1 MFTKF
6 KSFIVRHKSSR
17 YAYDVYFFLITLT
30 LFTLG
35 FLVPKEKKYVP
46 DKLLKNQYEFNVTKL
61 KKFKKHSIEFT
72 DEQINNNDFVLEWS
86 KKTLTQVYKKGTV
99 LREFFSHIPKK
110 MNEINTVDK
119 KYIFISI
126 LLPIALRGNE
136 LVLEERELIKDAF
149 ISNNLSEIE
158 YFSKRY
164 KIKDYKKINFAK
176 LSVKQVEEI
185 KSKLL
190 IKVNK
195 IPISMILAQAI
206 IESGW
211 GSSRFAKE
219 GNALFGEWTWQK
231 GIGIKPKEKLDAN
244 YAVKNFSNIS
254 ASLNSYILNLNRH
267 EAYNEMRNYRNKKYK
282 NGDPVTGYETANFLS
297 GYAEIGYQYVTKV
310 KDMIRFNKLE
320 RFENLVLK

>member
-1 MFTKF
+1 MLTKF
-6 KSFIVRHKSSR
+6 KSFVVRHNSSR
-17 YAYDVYFFLITLT
+17 YPYDLYFFLITLT
-30 LFTLG
+30 LFILG
-35 FLVPKEKKYVP
+35 FLVPKDKKP
-46 DKLLKNQYEFNVTKL
+46 DPDQLLQKQYEFNVTKL
-61 KKFKKHSIEFT
+61 KKHSIEFT

-86 KKTLTQVYKKGTV
+86 KKTLTQVHKKGTV
-99 LREFFSHIPKK
+99 SREFFNHIPKK

-119 KYIFISI
+119 KNIFISI

-136 LVLEERELIKDAF
+136 LVLEEREFIKDA
-149 ISNNLSEIE
+149 ISSNDLSQIE

-231 GIGIKPKEKLDAN
+231 GIGIKPQEKLDAN

-267 EAYNEMRNYRNKKYK
+267 EAYNEMRNYRNKKYR
-282 NGDPVTGYETANFLS
+282 NGDPITGYEAANFLS
-297 GYAEIGYQYVTKV
+297 GYAEIGYQYVTKI
-310 KDMIRFNKLE
+310 KDMIKFNKLE
-320 RFENLVLK
+320 RFENLLLE

>member
-6 KSFIVRHKSSR
+6 KSFIIRHLSSK
-17 YAYDVYFFLITLT
+17 YAPDFYFFFITLS

-35 FLVPKEKKYVP
+35 FLVPK
-46 DKLLKNQYEFNVTKL
+46 DKNTNQDYLLNKQYENNVTNSKKL
-61 KKFKKHSIEFT
+61 KKYSIEFAG
-72 DEQINNNDFVLEWS
+72 DQINNNDFVLQWS
-86 KKTLTQVYKKGTV
+86 KKILTQVQKKGTV
-99 LREFFSHIPKK
+99 PREFFNHIPNK

-119 KYIFISI
+119 KNIFISI

-136 LVLEERELIKDAF
+136 LVLEERKLIKDALN
-149 ISNNLSEIE
+149 SNDLYQIE

-164 KIKDYKKINFAK
+164 KIKGYKKINFVQ
-176 LSVKQVEEI
+176 LSDKQLEEI
-185 KSKLL
+185 RSILL

-231 GIGIKPKEKLDAN
+231 GIGIKPQEKLDAN
-244 YAVKNFSNIS
+244 YSVKNFNNIS

-267 EAYNEMRNYRNKKYK
+267 EAYNEMRSYRNKKYT
-282 NGDPVTGYETANFLS
+282 NGDPITGYEAANFLS

-310 KDMIRFNKLE
+310 KDMIKFNKLE
-320 RFENLVLK
+320 RFENLVLE

>member
-6 KSFIVRHKSSR
+6 KSFIIRHLSSK
-17 YAYDVYFFLITLT
+17 YAPDFYFFFITLT
-30 LFTLG
+30 LFSLG
-35 FLVPKEKKYVP
+35 FLVPKDKNTNQHYLLKKQYENNVTNSKKY
-46 DKLLKNQYEFNVTKL
+46 
-61 KKFKKHSIEFT
+61 SIEFT
-72 DEQINNNDFVLEWS
+72 GDQINNNDFVLQWT
-86 KKTLTQVYKKGTV
+86 KKILTQVQKKGTV
-99 LREFFSHIPKK
+99 PREFFNHIPNK
-110 MNEINTVDK
+110 MNEINIVDK
-119 KYIFISI
+119 KNIFISI

-149 ISNNLSEIE
+149 NSNDLSQIE

-164 KIKDYKKINFAK
+164 KVKVYKKINFVQ
-176 LSVKQVEEI
+176 LSDKQLEEI
-185 KSKLL
+185 RSILL

-231 GIGIKPKEKLDAN
+231 GIGIKPQEKLDAN
-244 YAVKNFSNIS
+244 YSVKNFNNIS

-267 EAYNEMRNYRNKKYK
+267 EAYNEMRSYRNKKYT
-282 NGDPVTGYETANFLS
+282 NGDPITGYEAANFLS

-310 KDMIRFNKLE
+310 KDMIKFNKLE
-320 RFENLVLK
+320 RFENLVLE

>member
-6 KSFIVRHKSSR
+6 KSFIVGHNSSR
-17 YAYDVYFFLITLT
+17 YAYDLYFFLITLT
-30 LFTLG
+30 LFILG
-35 FLVPKEKKYVP
+35 FLVPKDKKP
-46 DKLLKNQYEFNVTKL
+46 DPDQLLQKQYEFNVTKL
-61 KKFKKHSIEFT
+61 KKHSIEFT

-86 KKTLTQVYKKGTV
+86 KKTLTQVHKKGTV
-99 LREFFSHIPKK
+99 SREFFNHIPKK

-119 KYIFISI
+119 KNIFISI

-136 LVLEERELIKDAF
+136 LVLEEREFIKDA
-149 ISNNLSEIE
+149 ISSNDLSQIE

-231 GIGIKPKEKLDAN
+231 GIGIKPQEKLDAN

-267 EAYNEMRNYRNKKYK
+267 EAYNEMRNYRNKKYR
-282 NGDPVTGYETANFLS
+282 NGDPITGYEAANFLS
-297 GYAEIGYQYVTKV
+297 SYAEIGYQYVTKV
-310 KDMIRFNKLE
+310 KDMIKFNKLE
-320 RFENLVLK
+320 RFENLVLE

>member
-6 KSFIVRHKSSR
+6 KSFIIRHFKSK
-17 YAYDVYFFLITLT
+17 YPLDFYFFFITLT

-35 FLVPKEKKYVP
+35 FLVPKDRNNNQDY
-46 DKLLKNQYEFNVTKL
+46 LLKKQYEDNVTNSKKL
-61 KKFKKHSIEFT
+61 KKYNIEFT
-72 DEQINNNDFVLEWS
+72 GDQINNNDFVLQWS
-86 KKTLTQVYKKGTV
+86 KKILTQVQKKGTV
-99 LREFFSHIPKK
+99 PREFFNHIPNK

-119 KYIFISI
+119 KNIFISI

-149 ISNNLSEIE
+149 NSNNLSQIE

-164 KIKDYKKINFAK
+164 KIKDYKKINFA
-176 LSVKQVEEI
+176 LLNEKQLEEI
-185 KSKLL
+185 RSILL

-231 GIGIKPKEKLDAN
+231 GIGIKPQEKLDAN
-244 YAVKNFSNIS
+244 YSVKNFNNIS

-267 EAYNEMRNYRNKKYK
+267 DAYNEMRSYRNKKYR
-282 NGDPVTGYETANFLS
+282 NGDSITGYEAANFLS

-310 KDMIRFNKLE
+310 KDMIKFNKLE
-320 RFENLVLK
+320 RFENLVLE

>member
-1 MFTKF
+1 MLTKF

-17 YAYDVYFFLITLT
+17 YAYDLYFFLITLT
-30 LFTLG
+30 LFILG
-35 FLVPKEKKYVP
+35 FLVPKDKKP
-46 DKLLKNQYEFNVTKL
+46 DLDQLLQKQYEFNVTKL
-61 KKFKKHSIEFT
+61 KKHSIEFT

-86 KKTLTQVYKKGTV
+86 KKTLTQVHKKGTV
-99 LREFFSHIPKK
+99 SREFFNHIPKK

-119 KYIFISI
+119 KNIFISI

-136 LVLEERELIKDAF
+136 LVLEEREFIKDA
-149 ISNNLSEIE
+149 ISSNDLSQIE

-231 GIGIKPKEKLDAN
+231 GIGIKPQEKLDAN
-244 YAVKNFSNIS
+244 YAVKSFSNIS

-267 EAYNEMRNYRNKKYK
+267 EAYNEMRNYRNKKHR
-282 NGDPVTGYETANFLS
+282 NGDPITGYEAANFLS

-310 KDMIRFNKLE
+310 KDMIKFNKLE
-320 RFENLVLK
+320 RFENLVLE

>member
-1 MFTKF
+1 MLTKF

-17 YAYDVYFFLITLT
+17 CEYDLYFFLIALI
-30 LFTLG
+30 LFILG
-35 FLVPKEKKYVP
+35 FLVPKDKKFDP
-46 DKLLKNQYEFNVTKL
+46 DHLLKKQYEFNVTKL
-61 KKFKKHSIEFT
+61 KKHSIEFT
-72 DEQINNNDFVLEWS
+72 DEQINNKDFVLEWS
-86 KKTLTQVYKKGTV
+86 KKTLTQVHKKGTV
-99 LREFFSHIPKK
+99 SREFFNHIPKK

-119 KYIFISI
+119 KNIFISI

-136 LVLEERELIKDAF
+136 LVLEEREFIKDA
-149 ISNNLSEIE
+149 ISSNDLSQIE

-231 GIGIKPKEKLDAN
+231 GIGIKPQEKLDAN
-244 YAVKNFSNIS
+244 YSVKNFSNIS

-267 EAYNEMRNYRNKKYK
+267 EAYNEMRNYRDKKYR
-282 NGDPVTGYETANFLS
+282 NGDPITGYEAANFLS
-297 GYAEIGYQYVTKV
+297 GYAEIGYQYVTKI
-310 KDMIRFNKLE
+310 KDMIKFNKLE
-320 RFENLVLK
+320 RFENLLLE

>member
-1 MFTKF
+1 MLTKF

-17 YAYDVYFFLITLT
+17 YAYDLYFFLITLT
-30 LFTLG
+30 LFILG
-35 FLVPKEKKYVP
+35 FLVPKDKKP
-46 DKLLKNQYEFNVTKL
+46 DPDQLLQKQYEFNVTKL
-61 KKFKKHSIEFT
+61 KKHSIEFT

-86 KKTLTQVYKKGTV
+86 KKTLTQVHKKGTV
-99 LREFFSHIPKK
+99 SREFFNHIPKK

-119 KYIFISI
+119 KNIFISI

-136 LVLEERELIKDAF
+136 LVLEEREFIKDA
-149 ISNNLSEIE
+149 ISSNDLSQIE

-231 GIGIKPKEKLDAN
+231 GIGIKPQEKLDAN
-244 YAVKNFSNIS
+244 YAVKNFNNIS

-267 EAYNEMRNYRNKKYK
+267 EAYNEMRNYRNKKYR
-282 NGDPVTGYETANFLS
+282 NRDSITGYEAANFLS

-310 KDMIRFNKLE
+310 KDMIKFNKLE
-320 RFENLVLK
+320 RFENLVLE

>member
-17 YAYDVYFFLITLT
+17 YAYDLYFFLITLT
-30 LFTLG
+30 LFILG
-35 FLVPKEKKYVP
+35 FLVPKDKKP
-46 DKLLKNQYEFNVTKL
+46 DPDQLLQKQYEFNVTKL
-61 KKFKKHSIEFT
+61 KKHSIEFT

-86 KKTLTQVYKKGTV
+86 KKTLTQVHKKGTV
-99 LREFFSHIPKK
+99 SREFFNHIPKK

-119 KYIFISI
+119 KNIFISI

-136 LVLEERELIKDAF
+136 LVLEEREFIKDA
-149 ISNNLSEIE
+149 ISSNDLSQIE

-176 LSVKQVEEI
+176 LSVKKVEEI

-231 GIGIKPKEKLDAN
+231 GIGIKPQEKLDAN
-244 YAVKNFSNIS
+244 YSVKNFSNIS

-267 EAYNEMRNYRNKKYK
+267 EAYNEMRSYRNKKYR
-282 NGDPVTGYETANFLS
+282 NGDPITGYEAANFLS

-310 KDMIRFNKLE
+310 KDMIKFNKLE
-320 RFENLVLK
+320 RFENLVLE

>member
-17 YAYDVYFFLITLT
+17 YAYDLYFFLITLT
-30 LFTLG
+30 LFILG
-35 FLVPKEKKYVP
+35 FLVPKDKKP
-46 DKLLKNQYEFNVTKL
+46 DPDQLLQKQYEFNVTKL
-61 KKFKKHSIEFT
+61 KKHSIEFT

-86 KKTLTQVYKKGTV
+86 KKTLTQVHKKGTV
-99 LREFFSHIPKK
+99 SREFFNHIPKK

-119 KYIFISI
+119 KNIFISI

-136 LVLEERELIKDAF
+136 LVLEEREFIKDA
-149 ISNNLSEIE
+149 ISSNDLSQIE

-231 GIGIKPKEKLDAN
+231 GIGIKPQEKLDAN
-244 YAVKNFSNIS
+244 YSVKNFSNIS

-267 EAYNEMRNYRNKKYK
+267 EAYNEMRNYRNKKYR
-282 NGDPVTGYETANFLS
+282 NGDPITGYEAANFLS

-310 KDMIRFNKLE
+310 KDMIKFNKLE
-320 RFENLVLK
+320 RFENLVLE

>member
-1 MFTKF
+1 MLTKF
-6 KSFIVRHKSSR
+6 KSFIVRHKSFR
-17 YAYDVYFFLITLT
+17 CAYDLYFFLITLT
-30 LFTLG
+30 LFILG
-35 FLVPKEKKYVP
+35 FLVPKDKKP
-46 DKLLKNQYEFNVTKL
+46 DPDQLLQKQYEFNVTKL
-61 KKFKKHSIEFT
+61 KKHSIEFT

-86 KKTLTQVYKKGTV
+86 KKTLTQVHKKGTV
-99 LREFFSHIPKK
+99 SREFFNHIPKK

-119 KYIFISI
+119 KNIFISI

-136 LVLEERELIKDAF
+136 LVLEEREFIKDA
-149 ISNNLSEIE
+149 ISSNDLSQIE

-231 GIGIKPKEKLDAN
+231 GIGIKPQEKLDAN

-267 EAYNEMRNYRNKKYK
+267 EAYNEMRNYRNKKYR
-282 NGDPVTGYETANFLS
+282 NGDPITGYEVANFLS

-310 KDMIRFNKLE
+310 KDIIKSNKLE
-320 RFENLVLK
+320 RFENLVLE

>member
-1 MFTKF
+1 MLTKF
-6 KSFIVRHKSSR
+6 KSFIVRHNSSR
-17 YAYDVYFFLITLT
+17 YAYDLYFFLITLT
-30 LFTLG
+30 LFILG
-35 FLVPKEKKYVP
+35 FLVPKDKKP
-46 DKLLKNQYEFNVTKL
+46 DPDQLLQKQYEFNVTKL
-61 KKFKKHSIEFT
+61 KKHSIEFT

-86 KKTLTQVYKKGTV
+86 KKTLTQVHKKGTV
-99 LREFFSHIPKK
+99 SREFFNHIPKK

-119 KYIFISI
+119 KNIFISI

-136 LVLEERELIKDAF
+136 LVLEEREFIKDA
-149 ISNNLSEIE
+149 ISSNDLFQIE

-231 GIGIKPKEKLDAN
+231 GIGIKPQEKLDAN
-244 YAVKNFSNIS
+244 YAVKSFINIS

-267 EAYNEMRNYRNKKYK
+267 EAYNEMRNYRNKKYR
-282 NGDPVTGYETANFLS
+282 NGDPITGYEAANFLS

-310 KDMIRFNKLE
+310 KDMIKFNKLE
-320 RFENLVLK
+320 RFENLVLE

>member
-1 MFTKF
+1 MLTKF

-17 YAYDVYFFLITLT
+17 CEYDLYFFLIALT
-30 LFTLG
+30 LFILG
-35 FLVPKEKKYVP
+35 FLVPKDKKFDP
-46 DKLLKNQYEFNVTKL
+46 DHLLKKQYEFNVTKL
-61 KKFKKHSIEFT
+61 KKHSIEFT
-72 DEQINNNDFVLEWS
+72 DEQINNKDFVLEWS
-86 KKTLTQVYKKGTV
+86 KKTLTQVHKKGTV
-99 LREFFSHIPKK
+99 SREFFNHIPKK

-119 KYIFISI
+119 KNIFISI

-136 LVLEERELIKDAF
+136 LVLEEREFIKDA
-149 ISNNLSEIE
+149 ISSNDLSQIE

-231 GIGIKPKEKLDAN
+231 GVGIKPQEKLDAN
-244 YAVKNFSNIS
+244 YSVKNFSNIS

-267 EAYNEMRNYRNKKYK
+267 EAYNEMRNYRDKKYR
-282 NGDPVTGYETANFLS
+282 NGDPITGYEAANFLS
-297 GYAEIGYQYVTKV
+297 GYAEIGYQYVTKI
-310 KDMIRFNKLE
+310 KDMIKFNKLE
-320 RFENLVLK
+320 RFENLVLE

>member
-6 KSFIVRHKSSR
+6 KSFIVGHNSSR
-17 YAYDVYFFLITLT
+17 YAYDLYFFLITLT
-30 LFTLG
+30 LFILG
-35 FLVPKEKKYVP
+35 FLVPKDKKP
-46 DKLLKNQYEFNVTKL
+46 DPDQLLQKQYEFNVTKL
-61 KKFKKHSIEFT
+61 KKHSIEFT

-86 KKTLTQVYKKGTV
+86 KKTLTQVHKKGTV
-99 LREFFSHIPKK
+99 SREFFNHIPKK

-119 KYIFISI
+119 KNIFISI

-136 LVLEERELIKDAF
+136 LVLEEREFIKDA
-149 ISNNLSEIE
+149 ISSNDLSQIE

-164 KIKDYKKINFAK
+164 KIKDYKKINFFQ
-176 LSVKQVEEI
+176 LSDKQLEEI
-185 KSKLL
+185 RSILL
-190 IKVNK
+190 IKVNE
-195 IPISMILAQAI
+195 IPVSMILAQAI

-231 GIGIKPKEKLDAN
+231 GIGIKPQEKLDAN
-244 YAVKNFSNIS
+244 YSVKNFNNIS

-267 EAYNEMRNYRNKKYK
+267 EAYNEMRSYRNKKYR
-282 NGDPVTGYETANFLS
+282 NGDPITGYEAANFLS

-310 KDMIRFNKLE
+310 KDMIKFNKLE
-320 RFENLVLK
+320 RFENLVLE

>member
-6 KSFIVRHKSSR
+6 KSFIIRHLSSK
-17 YAYDVYFFLITLT
+17 YAPDFYFFFITLT
-30 LFTLG
+30 LFTFG
-35 FLVPKEKKYVP
+35 FLVPK
-46 DKLLKNQYEFNVTKL
+46 DKNTNQDNLLKKQYENNVTNSKKL
-61 KKFKKHSIEFT
+61 KKYSIEFT
-72 DEQINNNDFVLEWS
+72 GDQINNNDFVLQWT
-86 KKTLTQVYKKGTV
+86 KKILTQVQKKGTV
-99 LREFFSHIPKK
+99 PREFFNHIPNKI
-110 MNEINTVDK
+110 NEINIVDK
-119 KYIFISI
+119 KNIFISI

-136 LVLEERELIKDAF
+136 LVLEERELIKDAVN
-149 ISNNLSEIE
+149 SNDLSQIE

-164 KIKDYKKINFAK
+164 KIKGYKKINFVQ
-176 LSVKQVEEI
+176 LSDKQLEEI
-185 KSKLL
+185 RSILL

-231 GIGIKPKEKLDAN
+231 GIGIKPQEKLDAN
-244 YAVKNFSNIS
+244 YSVKNFNNIS

-267 EAYNEMRNYRNKKYK
+267 EAYNEMRSYRNKKYT
-282 NGDPVTGYETANFLS
+282 NGDPITGYEAANFLS

-310 KDMIRFNKLE
+310 KDMIKFNKLE
-320 RFENLVLK
+320 RFENLVLE

>member
-1 MFTKF
+1 MLTKF
-6 KSFIVRHKSSR
+6 KSFVVRHNSSR
-17 YAYDVYFFLITLT
+17 YPYDLYFFLITLT
-30 LFTLG
+30 FFILG
-35 FLVPKEKKYVP
+35 FLVPKDKKP
-46 DKLLKNQYEFNVTKL
+46 DPDQLLQKQYEFNVTKL
-61 KKFKKHSIEFT
+61 KKHSIEFT
-72 DEQINNNDFVLEWS
+72 DEKINNNDFVLEWS
-86 KKTLTQVYKKGTV
+86 KKTLTQVNKKGTV
-99 LREFFSHIPKK
+99 SREFFNHIPKK

-119 KYIFISI
+119 KNIFISI

-136 LVLEERELIKDAF
+136 LVLEEREFIKDA
-149 ISNNLSEIE
+149 ISSNNLSLIE

-231 GIGIKPKEKLDAN
+231 GIGIKPQEKLDAN

-267 EAYNEMRNYRNKKYK
+267 EAYNEMRNYRNKKYR
-282 NGDPVTGYETANFLS
+282 NGDPITGYEAANFLS
-297 GYAEIGYQYVTKV
+297 RYAEIGYQYVTKV
-310 KDMIRFNKLE
+310 KDMIKFNKLE
-320 RFENLVLK
+320 RFENLVLE

>member
-6 KSFIVRHKSSR
+6 KSFIIRHLSSK
-17 YAYDVYFFLITLT
+17 YAPDFYFFFITFT
-30 LFTLG
+30 LFTFG
-35 FLVPKEKKYVP
+35 VLVPEDKNTNQDYLLKKQYENNVTNSKKY
-46 DKLLKNQYEFNVTKL
+46 
-61 KKFKKHSIEFT
+61 SIEFT
-72 DEQINNNDFVLEWS
+72 GDQINNNDFVLEWT
-86 KKTLTQVYKKGTV
+86 KKILTQVQKKGTV
-99 LREFFSHIPKK
+99 PREFFNHIPNK

-119 KYIFISI
+119 KNIFISI

-136 LVLEERELIKDAF
+136 LVLEERELIKDALN
-149 ISNNLSEIE
+149 SNDSYQIE

-164 KIKDYKKINFAK
+164 KIKGYKKINFVQ
-176 LSVKQVEEI
+176 LSDKQLEEI
-185 KSKLL
+185 RSILL

-231 GIGIKPKEKLDAN
+231 GIGIKPQEKLDAN
-244 YAVKNFSNIS
+244 YSVKNFNDIS

-267 EAYNEMRNYRNKKYK
+267 EAYNEMRSYRNKKYT
-282 NGDPVTGYETANFLS
+282 NGDPITGYEAANFLS

-310 KDMIRFNKLE
+310 KDMIKFNKLE
-320 RFENLVLK
+320 RFENLVLE

>member
-17 YAYDVYFFLITLT
+17 YAYDLYFFLITLT
-30 LFTLG
+30 LFILG
-35 FLVPKEKKYVP
+35 FLVPKDKKP
-46 DKLLKNQYEFNVTKL
+46 DPDQLLQKQYEFNVTKL
-61 KKFKKHSIEFT
+61 KKHSIEFT

-86 KKTLTQVYKKGTV
+86 KKTLTQVHKKGTV
-99 LREFFSHIPKK
+99 SREFFNHIPKK

-119 KYIFISI
+119 KNIFISI

-136 LVLEERELIKDAF
+136 LVLEEREFIKDA
-149 ISNNLSEIE
+149 ISSNDLSQIE

-231 GIGIKPKEKLDAN
+231 GIGINHK
-244 YAVKNFSNIS
+244 KN
-254 ASLNSYILNLNRH
+254 
-267 EAYNEMRNYRNKKYK
+267 
-282 NGDPVTGYETANFLS
+282 
-297 GYAEIGYQYVTKV
+297 
-310 KDMIRFNKLE
+310 
-320 RFENLVLK
+320 

>member
-1 MFTKF
+1 MLTKF
-6 KSFIVRHKSSR
+6 KSFIVRHKSSI
-17 YAYDVYFFLITLT
+17 YAYDLYFFLITLT

-35 FLVPKEKKYVP
+35 FLVPKDKKS
-46 DKLLKNQYEFNVTKL
+46 DLDHLFKKQYELNVTKS
-61 KKFKKHSIEFT
+61 KKHIIEFT

-86 KKTLTQVYKKGTV
+86 KKTLTQVHKKGTV
-99 LREFFSHIPKK
+99 SREFFNHIPKK

-119 KYIFISI
+119 KNIFISI

-136 LVLEERELIKDAF
+136 LVLEEREFIKDA
-149 ISNNLSEIE
+149 ISSNDLSQIE

-231 GIGIKPKEKLDAN
+231 GVGIKPQEKLDAN

-282 NGDPVTGYETANFLS
+282 NGDPITGYEAAKFLS

-310 KDMIRFNKLE
+310 KDMIKFNKLE
-320 RFENLVLK
+320 RFENLVLE

>member
-1 MFTKF
+1 MFTKL
-6 KSFIVRHKSSR
+6 KSFIIRHLSSK
-17 YAYDVYFFLITLT
+17 YAPDFYFFFITLT
-30 LFTLG
+30 LFSLG
-35 FLVPKEKKYVP
+35 FLVPK
-46 DKLLKNQYEFNVTKL
+46 DKNTNQDYLLKKQYENNVTNSKKL
-61 KKFKKHSIEFT
+61 KKYSIEFAG
-72 DEQINNNDFVLEWS
+72 DQINNNDFVLQWS
-86 KKTLTQVYKKGTV
+86 KKILTQVQKKGTV
-99 LREFFSHIPKK
+99 PREFFNHIPNK

-119 KYIFISI
+119 KNIFISI

-136 LVLEERELIKDAF
+136 LVLEERKLIKDALN
-149 ISNNLSEIE
+149 SNDLYQIE

-164 KIKDYKKINFAK
+164 KIKGYKKINFVQ
-176 LSVKQVEEI
+176 LSDKQLEEI
-185 KSKLL
+185 RSILL

-231 GIGIKPKEKLDAN
+231 GIGIKPQEKLDAN
-244 YAVKNFSNIS
+244 YSVKNFNNIS

-267 EAYNEMRNYRNKKYK
+267 EAYNEMRSYRNKKYI
-282 NGDPVTGYETANFLS
+282 NGDPITGYEAANFLS

-310 KDMIRFNKLE
+310 KDMIKFNKLE
-320 RFENLVLK
+320 RFENLVLE

>member
-1 MFTKF
+1 MLTKF
-6 KSFIVRHKSSR
+6 KSFIVRHKSFR
-17 YAYDVYFFLITLT
+17 CAYDLYFFLITLT

-35 FLVPKEKKYVP
+35 FLVPKDKKP
-46 DKLLKNQYEFNVTKL
+46 DPDQLLQKQYEFNVTKL
-61 KKFKKHSIEFT
+61 KKHSIEFT

-86 KKTLTQVYKKGTV
+86 KKTLTQVHKKGTV
-99 LREFFSHIPKK
+99 SREFFNHIPKK

-119 KYIFISI
+119 KNIFISI

-136 LVLEERELIKDAF
+136 LVLEEREFIKDA
-149 ISNNLSEIE
+149 ISSNDLSQIE

-231 GIGIKPKEKLDAN
+231 GIGIKPQEKLDAN
-244 YAVKNFSNIS
+244 YSVKNFSNIS

-267 EAYNEMRNYRNKKYK
+267 EAYNEMRSYRNKKYT
-282 NGDPVTGYETANFLS
+282 NGDPITGYEAANFLS

-310 KDMIRFNKLE
+310 KDMIKFNKLE
-320 RFENLVLK
+320 RFENLVLE

>member
-1 MFTKF
+1 MLTKF

-17 YAYDVYFFLITLT
+17 YEYDLYFFLITLT
-30 LFTLG
+30 LFILG
-35 FLVPKEKKYVP
+35 FLVPKDKKP
-46 DKLLKNQYEFNVTKL
+46 DPDQLLQKQYEFNVTKL
-61 KKFKKHSIEFT
+61 KKHSIEFT

-86 KKTLTQVYKKGTV
+86 KKTLTQVHKKGTV
-99 LREFFSHIPKK
+99 SREFFNHIPKK

-119 KYIFISI
+119 KNIFISI

-136 LVLEERELIKDAF
+136 LVLEEREFIKDS
-149 ISNNLSEIE
+149 ISSNDLSQIE

-231 GIGIKPKEKLDAN
+231 GIGIKPQEKLDAN

-267 EAYNEMRNYRNKKYK
+267 EAYNEMRNYRNKKYR
-282 NGDPVTGYETANFLS
+282 NGDPITGYEAANFLS

-310 KDMIRFNKLE
+310 KDMIKFNKLE
-320 RFENLVLK
+320 RFENLVLE

>member
-1 MFTKF
+1 MLQK
-6 KSFIVRHKSSR
+6 
-17 YAYDVYFFLITLT
+17 
-30 LFTLG
+30 
-35 FLVPKEKKYVP
+35 
-46 DKLLKNQYEFNVTKL
+46 QYEFNVIKL
-61 KKFKKHSIEFT
+61 KKHSIEFT
-72 DEQINNNDFVLEWS
+72 DEQINNNDFVLDWS
-86 KKTLTQVYKKGTV
+86 KKTLTQVHKKGTV
-99 LREFFSHIPKK
+99 SREFFNHIPKK

-119 KYIFISI
+119 KNIFISI

-136 LVLEERELIKDAF
+136 LVLEEREFIKDA
-149 ISNNLSEIE
+149 ISSNDLSQIE

-231 GIGIKPKEKLDAN
+231 GIGIKPQEKLDAN
-244 YAVKNFSNIS
+244 YAVKSFINIS

-267 EAYNEMRNYRNKKYK
+267 EAYNEMRNYRNKKYR
-282 NGDPVTGYETANFLS
+282 NGDPITGYEAANFLS

-310 KDMIRFNKLE
+310 KDMIKFNKLE
-320 RFENLVLK
+320 RFENLVLE

>member
-1 MFTKF
+1 MLTKF

-17 YAYDVYFFLITLT
+17 YAYDLYFFLITLT
-30 LFTLG
+30 LFILG
-35 FLVPKEKKYVP
+35 FLVPKDKKSDP
-46 DKLLKNQYEFNVTKL
+46 DHLLKKQYEFNVTKL
-61 KKFKKHSIEFT
+61 KKHSIEFT

-86 KKTLTQVYKKGTV
+86 KKTLTQVHKKGTV
-99 LREFFSHIPKK
+99 SREFFNHIPKK

-119 KYIFISI
+119 KNIFISI

-136 LVLEERELIKDAF
+136 LVLEEREFIKDA
-149 ISNNLSEIE
+149 ISSNDLSQIE

-231 GIGIKPKEKLDAN
+231 GIGIKPQEKLDAN

-267 EAYNEMRNYRNKKYK
+267 EAYNEMRNYRNKKYR
-282 NGDPVTGYETANFLS
+282 NGDPITGYEAANFLS

-310 KDMIRFNKLE
+310 KDMIKFNKLE
-320 RFENLVLK
+320 RFENLLLE

>member
-6 KSFIVRHKSSR
+6 KSFIVAHNSSR
-17 YAYDVYFFLITLT
+17 YAYDLYFFLITLT
-30 LFTLG
+30 LFILG
-35 FLVPKEKKYVP
+35 FLVPKDKKP
-46 DKLLKNQYEFNVTKL
+46 DPDQLLQKQYEFNVTKL
-61 KKFKKHSIEFT
+61 KKHSIEFT
-72 DEQINNNDFVLEWS
+72 DEQINNNDFVLDWS
-86 KKTLTQVYKKGTV
+86 KKTLTQVHKKGTV
-99 LREFFSHIPKK
+99 SREFFNHIPKK

-119 KYIFISI
+119 KNIFISI

-136 LVLEERELIKDAF
+136 LVLEEREFIKDA
-149 ISNNLSEIE
+149 ISSNDLSQIE

-231 GIGIKPKEKLDAN
+231 GIGIKPQEKLDAN
-244 YAVKNFSNIS
+244 YAVKSFNNIS

-267 EAYNEMRNYRNKKYK
+267 EAYNEMRNYRNKKYR
-282 NGDPVTGYETANFLS
+282 NGDPITGYEAANFLS
-297 GYAEIGYQYVTKV
+297 SYAEIGYQYVTKV
-310 KDMIRFNKLE
+310 KDMIKFNKLE
-320 RFENLVLK
+320 RFENLVLE

>member
-1 MFTKF
+1 MLTKF

-17 YAYDVYFFLITLT
+17 CEYDLYFFLIALT
-30 LFTLG
+30 LFILG
-35 FLVPKEKKYVP
+35 FLVPKDKKFDP
-46 DKLLKNQYEFNVTKL
+46 DHLLKKQYEFNVTKL
-61 KKFKKHSIEFT
+61 KKHSIEFT
-72 DEQINNNDFVLEWS
+72 DEQINNKDFVLEWS
-86 KKTLTQVYKKGTV
+86 KKTLTQVHKKGTV
-99 LREFFSHIPKK
+99 SREFFNHIPKK

-119 KYIFISI
+119 KNIFISI

-136 LVLEERELIKDAF
+136 LVLEEREFIKDA
-149 ISNNLSEIE
+149 ISSNDLSQIE

-231 GIGIKPKEKLDAN
+231 GIGIKPQEKLDAN
-244 YAVKNFSNIS
+244 YSVKNFSNIS

-267 EAYNEMRNYRNKKYK
+267 EAYNEMRNYRDKKYR
-282 NGDPVTGYETANFLS
+282 NGDPITGYEAANFLS
-297 GYAEIGYQYVTKV
+297 GYAEIGYQYVTKI
-310 KDMIRFNKLE
+310 KDMIKFNKLE
-320 RFENLVLK
+320 RFENLLLE

>member
-17 YAYDVYFFLITLT
+17 YAYDLYFFLITLT
-30 LFTLG
+30 LFILG
-35 FLVPKEKKYVP
+35 FLVPKDKKP
-46 DKLLKNQYEFNVTKL
+46 DPDQLLQKQYEFNVTKL
-61 KKFKKHSIEFT
+61 KKHSIEFT

-86 KKTLTQVYKKGTV
+86 KKTLTQVHKKGTV
-99 LREFFSHIPKK
+99 SREFFNHIPKK

-119 KYIFISI
+119 KNIFISI

-136 LVLEERELIKDAF
+136 LVLEEREFIKDA
-149 ISNNLSEIE
+149 ISSNDLSQIE

-231 GIGIKPKEKLDAN
+231 GVGIKPQEKLDAN

-267 EAYNEMRNYRNKKYK
+267 EAYNEMRNYRNKKYR
-282 NGDPVTGYETANFLS
+282 NGDPITGYEAANFLS

-310 KDMIRFNKLE
+310 KDMIKFNKLE
-320 RFENLVLK
+320 RFENLVLE

>member
-6 KSFIVRHKSSR
+6 KSFIVGHNSSR
-17 YAYDVYFFLITLT
+17 YAYDLYFFLITLT
-30 LFTLG
+30 LFILG
-35 FLVPKEKKYVP
+35 FLVPKDKKP
-46 DKLLKNQYEFNVTKL
+46 DPDQLLKKQYEFNVTKL
-61 KKFKKHSIEFT
+61 KKHSIEFT

-86 KKTLTQVYKKGTV
+86 KKTLTQVHKKGTV
-99 LREFFSHIPKK
+99 SREFFNHIPKK

-119 KYIFISI
+119 KNIFISI

-136 LVLEERELIKDAF
+136 LVLEEREFIKDA
-149 ISNNLSEIE
+149 ISSNDLSQIE

-164 KIKDYKKINFAK
+164 KIKGYKKINFVQ
-176 LSVKQVEEI
+176 LSHEQLEEI
-185 KSKLL
+185 RSILL

-231 GIGIKPKEKLDAN
+231 GIGIKPQEKLDAN
-244 YAVKNFSNIS
+244 YSVKNFSNIS

-267 EAYNEMRNYRNKKYK
+267 EAYNEMRSYRNKKYI
-282 NGDPVTGYETANFLS
+282 NGDPITGYEVANFLS

-310 KDMIRFNKLE
+310 KDMIKFNKLE
-320 RFENLVLK
+320 RFENLVLE

>member
-1 MFTKF
+1 MLTKF

-17 YAYDVYFFLITLT
+17 YAYDLYFFLITLT

-35 FLVPKEKKYVP
+35 FLVPKDKKSDP
-46 DKLLKNQYEFNVTKL
+46 DHLLKKQYEFNVTKL
-61 KKFKKHSIEFT
+61 KKHSIEFT

-86 KKTLTQVYKKGTV
+86 KKTLTQVHKKGTV
-99 LREFFSHIPKK
+99 SREFFNHIPKK

-119 KYIFISI
+119 KNIFISI

-136 LVLEERELIKDAF
+136 LVLEEREFIKDA
-149 ISNNLSEIE
+149 ISSNDLSQIE

-231 GIGIKPKEKLDAN
+231 GIGIKPQEKLDAN

-267 EAYNEMRNYRNKKYK
+267 EAYNEMRNYRNKKYR
-282 NGDPVTGYETANFLS
+282 NGDPITGYEAANFLS

-310 KDMIRFNKLE
+310 KDMIKFNKLE
-320 RFENLVLK
+320 KV

>member
-6 KSFIVRHKSSR
+6 KSFIIRHLSSK
-17 YAYDVYFFLITLT
+17 YAPDFIFFFITLT
-30 LFTLG
+30 LFSLG
-35 FLVPKEKKYVP
+35 FLVPKDKNTNQHYLLKKQYENNVTNSKKY
-46 DKLLKNQYEFNVTKL
+46 
-61 KKFKKHSIEFT
+61 SIEFT
-72 DEQINNNDFVLEWS
+72 GDQINNKDFVLQWS
-86 KKTLTQVYKKGTV
+86 KKILTQVQKKGTV
-99 LREFFSHIPKK
+99 PREFFNHIPNK
-110 MNEINTVDK
+110 MNEIYIVDK
-119 KYIFISI
+119 KNIFISI

-136 LVLEERELIKDAF
+136 LVLEERELIKDAVN
-149 ISNNLSEIE
+149 SNDLSQIE

-164 KIKDYKKINFAK
+164 KIKGYKKINFVQ
-176 LSVKQVEEI
+176 LSDKQLEEI
-185 KSKLL
+185 RSILL

-231 GIGIKPKEKLDAN
+231 GIGIKPQEKLDAN
-244 YAVKNFSNIS
+244 YSVKNFSNIS

-267 EAYNEMRNYRNKKYK
+267 EAYNEMRNYRNKKYR
-282 NGDPVTGYETANFLS
+282 NGDPITGYEAANFLS

-310 KDMIRFNKLE
+310 KDMIKFNKLE
-320 RFENLVLK
+320 RFENLVLE

>member
-6 KSFIVRHKSSR
+6 KSFIIGHNSSR
-17 YAYDVYFFLITLT
+17 YAYDLYFFLITLT
-30 LFTLG
+30 LFILG
-35 FLVPKEKKYVP
+35 FLVPKDKKP
-46 DKLLKNQYEFNVTKL
+46 DPDQLLQKQYEFNVTKL
-61 KKFKKHSIEFT
+61 KKHSIEFT
-72 DEQINNNDFVLEWS
+72 DEQINNNDFVLDWS
-86 KKTLTQVYKKGTV
+86 KKTLTQVHKKGTV
-99 LREFFSHIPKK
+99 SREFFNHIPKK

-119 KYIFISI
+119 KNIFISI

-136 LVLEERELIKDAF
+136 LVLEEREFIKDA
-149 ISNNLSEIE
+149 ISSNDLSQIE

-231 GIGIKPKEKLDAN
+231 GIGIKPQEKSDAN
-244 YAVKNFSNIS
+244 YAVKNFNNIS

-267 EAYNEMRNYRNKKYK
+267 EAYNEMRNYRNKKYR
-282 NGDPVTGYETANFLS
+282 NGDPITGYEAANFLS
-297 GYAEIGYQYVTKV
+297 SYAEIGYQYVTKV
-310 KDMIRFNKLE
+310 KDMIKFNKLE
-320 RFENLVLK
+320 RFENLVLE

>member
-17 YAYDVYFFLITLT
+17 YAYDLYFFLITLT
-30 LFTLG
+30 LFILG
-35 FLVPKEKKYVP
+35 FLVPKDKKP
-46 DKLLKNQYEFNVTKL
+46 DPDQLLQKQYEFNVTKL
-61 KKFKKHSIEFT
+61 KKHSIEFT

-86 KKTLTQVYKKGTV
+86 KKTLTQVHKKGTV
-99 LREFFSHIPKK
+99 SREFFNHIPKK

-119 KYIFISI
+119 KNIFISI

-136 LVLEERELIKDAF
+136 LVLEEREFIKDA
-149 ISNNLSEIE
+149 ISSNDLSQIE

-231 GIGIKPKEKLDAN
+231 GIGIKPQEKLDAN
-244 YAVKNFSNIS
+244 YAVKSFNNIS

-267 EAYNEMRNYRNKKYK
+267 EAYNEMRNYRNKKYR
-282 NGDPVTGYETANFLS
+282 NGDPITGYEAANFLS
-297 GYAEIGYQYVTKV
+297 SYAEIGYQYVTKV
-310 KDMIRFNKLE
+310 KDMIKFNKLE
-320 RFENLVLK
+320 RFENLVLE

>member
-6 KSFIVRHKSSR
+6 KSFIVGHNSSR
-17 YAYDVYFFLITLT
+17 YAYDLYFFLITLT
-30 LFTLG
+30 LFILG
-35 FLVPKEKKYVP
+35 FLVPKDKKP
-46 DKLLKNQYEFNVTKL
+46 DPDQLLQKQYEFNVTKL
-61 KKFKKHSIEFT
+61 KKHSIEFT

-86 KKTLTQVYKKGTV
+86 KKTLTQVHKKGTV
-99 LREFFSHIPKK
+99 SREFFNHIPKK

-119 KYIFISI
+119 KNIFISI

-136 LVLEERELIKDAF
+136 LVLEEREFIKDA
-149 ISNNLSEIE
+149 ISSNDLSQIE

-231 GIGIKPKEKLDAN
+231 GIGIKPQEKLDAN
-244 YAVKNFSNIS
+244 YSVKNFSNIS

-267 EAYNEMRNYRNKKYK
+267 EAYNEMRSYRNKKYT
-282 NGDPVTGYETANFLS
+282 NGDPITGYEAANFLS

-310 KDMIRFNKLE
+310 KDMIKFNKLE
-320 RFENLVLK
+320 RFENLVLE

>member
-6 KSFIVRHKSSR
+6 KSFIVGHNSSR
-17 YAYDVYFFLITLT
+17 YAYDLYFFLITLT
-30 LFTLG
+30 LFILG
-35 FLVPKEKKYVP
+35 FLVPKDKKP
-46 DKLLKNQYEFNVTKL
+46 DPDQLLQKQYEFNVTKL
-61 KKFKKHSIEFT
+61 KKHSIEFT

-86 KKTLTQVYKKGTV
+86 KKTITQVHKKGTV
-99 LREFFSHIPKK
+99 SREFFNHIPKK
-110 MNEINTVDK
+110 MNEINTIDK
-119 KYIFISI
+119 KNIFISI

-136 LVLEERELIKDAF
+136 LVLEDREFIKDAF
-149 ISNNLSEIE
+149 NSNDLSQIE

-231 GIGIKPKEKLDAN
+231 GIGIKPQEKLDAN

-267 EAYNEMRNYRNKKYK
+267 EAYNEMRNYRNKKYR
-282 NGDPVTGYETANFLS
+282 NGDPITGYEAANFLS

-310 KDMIRFNKLE
+310 KDMIKFNKLE
-320 RFENLVLK
+320 RFENLVLE

>member
-1 MFTKF
+1 MLTMF
-6 KSFIVRHKSSR
+6 KSFIVRHKSSI
-17 YAYDVYFFLITLT
+17 YAYDLYFFLITLT

-35 FLVPKEKKYVP
+35 FLVPKDKKS
-46 DKLLKNQYEFNVTKL
+46 DLDHLFKKQYELNVTKS
-61 KKFKKHSIEFT
+61 KKHIIEFT

-86 KKTLTQVYKKGTV
+86 KKTLTQAHKKGTV
-99 LREFFSHIPKK
+99 SREFFNHIPKK

-119 KYIFISI
+119 KNIFISI

-136 LVLEERELIKDAF
+136 LVLEEREFIKDA
-149 ISNNLSEIE
+149 ISSNDLSQIE

-164 KIKDYKKINFAK
+164 KIKDYKKINFTK

-231 GIGIKPKEKLDAN
+231 GVGIKPQEKLDAN

-267 EAYNEMRNYRNKKYK
+267 EAYNEMRNYRNKKYR
-282 NGDPVTGYETANFLS
+282 NGDPITGYEAAKFLS

-310 KDMIRFNKLE
+310 KDMIKFNKLE
-320 RFENLVLK
+320 RFENLVLE

>member
-1 MFTKF
+1 MSERPVFEPNVDGIK
-6 KSFIVRHKSSR
+6 
-17 YAYDVYFFLITLT
+17 
-30 LFTLG
+30 
-35 FLVPKEKKYVP
+35 LVE
-46 DKLLKNQYEFNVTKL
+46 
-61 KKFKKHSIEFT
+61 KHSIEFT

-86 KKTLTQVYKKGTV
+86 KKTLTQVHKKGTV
-99 LREFFSHIPKK
+99 SREFFNHIPKK

-119 KYIFISI
+119 KNIFISI

-136 LVLEERELIKDAF
+136 LVLEEREFIKDA
-149 ISNNLSEIE
+149 ISSNDLSQIE

-231 GIGIKPKEKLDAN
+231 GIGIKPQEKLDAN

-267 EAYNEMRNYRNKKYK
+267 EAYNEMRNYRNKKYR
-282 NGDPVTGYETANFLS
+282 NRDSITGYEAANFLS

-310 KDMIRFNKLE
+310 KDMIKFNKLE
-320 RFENLVLK
+320 RFENLVLE